1 MNHRKVPVQRY
12 EKGEIAI
19 TSDNLAIETVI
30 RLVCNDI
37 NIATLLGSPS
47 DINHLLIGH
56 LLCEGYLGIDSLRG
70 TVNNIESNCDS
81 NGWQLSIELP
91 SNLRMKPKNTGVTTS
106 SCGACNNDGLDQLIT
121 ELPFATIKPQIDES
135 ILFAGF
141 SSMEKMQEGFAKTGG
156 MHSAGLM
163 SIGGELI
170 TVSEDIGRHNAVD
183 KVIGKCIDHADF
195 EKTVLLLSG
204 RCGWDIVAKA
214 ARAKIPIIASI
225 GACSTLAADCAR
237 HLGIR
242 IYSFV
247 RGNTSTIV
255 G

>member
-1 MNHRKVPVQRY
+1 MNYRKVPVQRY
-12 EKGEIAI
+12 ESGKVSI
-19 TSDNLAIETVI
+19 TSDNLAVETVI

-37 NIATLLGSPS
+37 KIATLLGSPS

-56 LLCEGYLGIDSLRG
+56 LLCEGYLGIDSLQG
-70 TVNNIESNCDS
+70 SIKNVESDRDS
-81 NGWQLSIELP
+81 NGWQLSVNLP
-91 SNLRMKPKNTGVTTS
+91 YNLRMKPKNSGLTTS
-106 SCGACNNDGLDQLIT
+106 SCGACNNDGLEQLIT
-121 ELPFATIKPQIDES
+121 DLPFVTSKPPIDDS
-135 ILFAGF
+135 ILFSGF
-141 SSMEKMQEGFAKTGG
+141 NSMEKLQKGFAKTGG

-170 TVSEDIGRHNAVD
+170 SVSEDIGRHNAVD
-183 KVIGKCIDHADF
+183 KVIGKCIDDADF
-195 EKTVLLLSG
+195 ESTVLLLSG

-237 HLGIR
+237 YLGIK